1 MTVLSVFLKPMRCP
15 ECDAELHVAGH
26 ESGDI
31 IVCAECGCE
40 MELISKDPFE
50 IRVIEEEK

>member
-1 MTVLSVFLKPMRCP
+1 MRCP

>member
-1 MTVLSVFLKPMRCP
+1 MKCP
-15 ECDAELHVAGH
+15 ECGADLQVSHH

-31 IVCAECGCE
+31 IVCSECGCE